1 MGCSCWWK
9 FSLKRF
15 HDDFVPRRFY
25 ASRKRVLADAN
36 CAAEEQ
42 SGMDI
47 GGSLWLVIDVV
58 FVALLAT
65 GIDRVYRD

>member
-1 MGCSCWWK
+1 
-9 FSLKRF
+9 
-15 HDDFVPRRFY
+15 
-25 ASRKRVLADAN
+25 
-36 CAAEEQ
+36 
-42 SGMDI
+42 MDI